1 MKKLSIL
8 ALGALMVIA
17 FAGPA
22 SAFDNEF
29 GGYMRTRAYSQS
41 DFSGDDTGAQDLTQV
56 DTRTRLSYTA
66 IFSEDFKFVNRFEW
80 NSVWGDEVGGDI
92 GTDGMGIFRIK
103 HSYANF
109 NVGSLNFLVGMQPR
123 ILARG
128 FIFDDDFAGV
138 ALTYNAE
145 GFSFPFIW
153 MKAYEGGMGKDAND
167 QDVDYYALKPTFNV
181 SETMTL
187 TPFLLYI
194 TSEDGSQ
201 WDGTSMNQKVG
212 VSFLGVDLDMK
223 FERLSVWFTGIYESG
238 EVDMTAAAV
247 ALGYPASVD
256 VAASLL
262 ALGATYDMGPLDIHG
277 QVFTATGDDNWT
289 DSDAKA
295 FYVPYNGGQYYYW
308 SEIMGWG
315 IFDNQ
320 ASKGSCA
327 TQITNI
333 LAFNV
338 GIGYRVSDKLKI
350 TADLWNASLAEK
362 DTAGNDD
369 LGTEIDLVLTYAL
382 TENLNLDVVAAYL
395 SAGDAT
401 GTGDEDPVEIGTQLS
416 FRF

>member
-41 DFSGDDTGAQDLTQV
+41 DFSGDDTKAQDLTQV

-66 IFSEDFKFVNRFEW
+66 VFSEDFKFVNRFEW
-80 NSVWGDEVGGDI
+80 NSVWGDTVGGDI

-109 NVGSLNFLVGMQPR
+109 NVGSFNFMVGMQPR

-128 FIFDDDFAGV
+128 FIMDDDFAGTAV
-138 ALTYNAE
+138 TYQGE

-181 SETMTL
+181 SDTMTL
-187 TPFLLYI
+187 TPFLLYV

-201 WDGTSMNQKVG
+201 WDGTTMNKKVG
-212 VSFLGVDLDMK
+212 VNFLGLDLDMK

-238 EVDMTAAAV
+238 EADMTPTAQAQ
-247 ALGYPASVD
+247 GYPSSVD

-262 ALGATYDMGPLDIHG
+262 ALGATYDMGALDIHG
-277 QVFTATGDDNWT
+277 QVFSATGDDNYFDT
-289 DSDAKA
+289 DAKS

-320 ASKGSCA
+320 ASNGSCA

-333 LAFNV
+333 LAMNI
-338 GIGYRVSDKLKI
+338 GIGYKISDNLSL
-350 TADLWNASLAEK
+350 TLDLWNASLAEK
-362 DTAGNDD
+362 DAAGNDD
-369 LGTEIDLVLTYAL
+369 LGTEIDAVLTYKL
-382 TENLNLDVVAAYL
+382 MENLNLDVVAAFL

-401 GTGDEDPVEIGTQLS
+401 GKEDPVEIGTQLS